1 MWNLTPEYI
10 QQVKEELRGRR
21 AAIQARHADELKS
34 LEQDIEEIEA
44 LERMAYAV
52 AVKHLPEAVEPSDQ
66 PKASP
71 EVMAELEGLPA
82 EPVAAG
88 PVLAGVPVIVV
99 GVLEAEDAAG
109 LAEELQ
115 AVNSTA
121 IQASDAQAATC
132 RGLGAFEVL
141 TMSNP
146 FNAMSHVR
154 RGAWPRGWHRGP
166 FGIKSG

>member
-1 MWNLTPEYI
+1 MAMWNLTPEYI

-52 AVKHLPEAVEPSDQ
+52 AVKHLPEPVEPSEE

-88 PVLAGVPVIVV
+88 SERSEPETKGLSRWRMR
-99 GVLEAEDAAG
+99 LDAPSESESA
-109 LAEELQ
+109 
-115 AVNSTA
+115 
-121 IQASDAQAATC
+121 
-132 RGLGAFEVL
+132 
-141 TMSNP
+141 
-146 FNAMSHVR
+146 
-154 RGAWPRGWHRGP
+154 
-166 FGIKSG
+166 